1 MIKIFKNVPPKKIHI
16 PMEKYQNITFSRKYS
31 LELINSF
38 FKRFPEER
46 QGRKKFKDK
55 EIQNTKLVLYEEVL
69 KKANKINAKC
79 IGQIRESVK
88 DKIVSITIS
97 FYQ

>member
-1 MIKIFKNVPPKKIHI
+1 MKKFL
-16 PMEKYQNITFSRKYS
+16 NITFSRKYS
-31 LELINSF
+31 LDLINLF
-38 FKRFPEER
+38 FERFPEEKR
-46 QGRKKFKDK
+46 GRKKFKDK
-55 EIQNTKLVLYEEVL
+55 EVQNTKLLLYEEAL

-79 IGQIRESVK
+79 IGHIRESVK